1 MHAATAD
8 ARFAAAVAA
17 RWPVALVDEFQDTD
31 PQQWAIF
38 RRLYEAGAAR
48 AESGEAEP
56 PLLGLVG
63 DPKQAIY
70 AFRGGDLD
78 TYLVAREYVREHGGE
93 DRLETTDPPGQA
105 GVGDRYRVRK
115 GKGGPIR
122 V

>member
-1 MHAATAD
+1 MCTRTYTLFP
-8 ARFAAAVAA
+8 ARTRF
-17 RWPVALVDEFQDTD
+17 RSTY

-93 DRLETTDPPGQA
+93 DSLDTN
-105 GVGDRYRVRK
+105 YRSRPAVLGRSEE
-115 GKGGPIR
+115 PTSELQSLMRISYD
-122 V
+122 VFC

>member
-1 MHAATAD
+1 MRISD
-8 ARFAAAVAA
+8 WSSDVCSSD
-17 RWPVALVDEFQDTD
+17 LVDEFQDTD

-78 TYLVAREYVREHGGE
+78 TYLVAREYVREHGGA
-93 DRLETTDPPGQA
+93 DSLEIGRA
-105 GVGDRYRVRK
+105 SCRGRVCQD
-115 GKGGPIR
+115 